1 MRFSTNNLL
10 ILQGR
15 VISKP
20 LLMVTSNR
28 KKLLKFLVKIPNEL
42 LTSQSLI
49 PGSYE
54 TISAYSIGSRA
65 ELFYERVHKGKDV
78 IVLGR
83 LMNIRS
89 RQKIYTDLGIDSII
103 RTLIQKESLYL
114 KAAPEKR
121 IKIKEKI
128 FSKFPNKVFPGQPR
142 DEILILNLRKIQL
155 LNNYRN
161 VIELTGNVFRKHIRT
176 YKNRISFDMKIK
188 RDQLLFDKNLITD
201 HSKFDIVNVSCK
213 ILEAESVLNFGFDQI
228 KIKVIGRLFKKTR
241 LVAEYDKKRIQK
253 LVNDFKNV
261 RNNDSAGFKR
271 IMNDIKKFEK
281 TPVMNYSLKVK
292 AKHLII
298 ISGTFKCD
306 MVEPSNCEK
315 ERPIVIARE

>member
-20 LLMVTSNR
+20 LLMLTSNR
-28 KKLLKFLVKIPNEL
+28 KKLLKFLVKVPNKEL
-42 LTSQSLI
+42 TTKSLI

-65 ELFYERVHKGKDV
+65 ELFYENVNKGRDV
-78 IVLGR
+78 IILGR
-83 LMNIRS
+83 FVNIRS

-103 RTLIQKESLYL
+103 RILIQKESLYL
-114 KAAPEKR
+114 KSAPMKR

-128 FSKFPNKVFPGQPR
+128 FSKFPDKVFPGQPR
-142 DEILILNLRKIQL
+142 DEILILNLKKIRI

-161 VIELTGNVFRKHIRT
+161 VIELTGNILKKDIRI
-176 YKNRISFDMKIK
+176 YKNRISFDIKVK

-201 HSKFDIVNVSCK
+201 HSKFDMVNVSCK
-213 ILEAESVLNFGFDQI
+213 RVDAEDVLNFEFDQI
-228 KIKVIGRLFKKTR
+228 KVKIIGRLFKKTR
-241 LVAEYDKKRIQK
+241 LVVEYDKKRIQK
-253 LVNDFKNV
+253 LLNDFKNV

-271 IMNDIKKFEK
+271 IMNEIKKFGK

-292 AKHLII
+292 AEHLII
-298 ISGTFKCD
+298 IRGTFKSD
-306 MVEPSNCEK
+306 IVESSKTHSLSP
-315 ERPIVIARE
+315 V